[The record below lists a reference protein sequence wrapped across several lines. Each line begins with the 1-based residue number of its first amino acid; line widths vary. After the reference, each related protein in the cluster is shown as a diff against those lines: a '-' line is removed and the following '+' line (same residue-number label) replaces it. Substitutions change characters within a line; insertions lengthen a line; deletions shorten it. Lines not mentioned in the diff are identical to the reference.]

1 MNILV
6 PLAEG
11 FEEIEAVTIIDILR
25 RAGHTVTTASLKN
38 KIVTGAH
45 SIQITA
51 DKILTELR
59 FEEFGA
65 FILPGGMP
73 GSTNLRDHDRVM
85 SFIQRIYAAGG
96 IIGAVCA
103 APIAIGRSGIL
114 DGKKFT
120 CFPGDE
126 KEITHSKFTNEDVT
140 VDGKIIT
147 GRSAGVTA
155 LFTLKIIELIDG
167 KEKAESLQK
176 RMFIKGDF

>member
-11 FEEIEAVTIIDILR
+11 FEEIEAVTIIDMLR

-51 DKILTELR
+51 DKILTEIR

-103 APIAIGRSGIL
+103 APIALGRSGIL
-114 DGKKFT
+114 DKKKFT

-126 KEITHSKFTNEDVT
+126 KEITHSKFTNEIV
-140 VDGKIIT
+140 T

-167 KEKAESLQK
+167 REKAESLQK

>member
-73 GSTNLRDHDRVM
+73 GST
-85 SFIQRIYAAGG
+85 
-96 IIGAVCA
+96 
-103 APIAIGRSGIL
+103 
-114 DGKKFT
+114 
-120 CFPGDE
+120 
-126 KEITHSKFTNEDVT
+126 
-140 VDGKIIT
+140 
-147 GRSAGVTA
+147 
-155 LFTLKIIELIDG
+155 
-167 KEKAESLQK
+167 
-176 RMFIKGDF
+176 